1 MTKVVLLM
9 AVAWAAAVTISV
21 PAIFFGTPFSLYLEA
36 MVIFPG
42 AFAIFIWV
50 PIALA
55 CTLAVLLYAFLRRS
69 MRLPV
74 RTDAEPET
82 YCRKC
87 SHILR
92 GLTEPCCPVCGER
105 I

>member
-1 MTKVVLLM
+1 MTRVVLLM
-9 AVAWAAAVTISV
+9 LVAWAVAVTMSV

-36 MVIFPG
+36 FAICPG
-42 AFAIFIWV
+42 AFTIFVWV
-50 PIALA
+50 PVAIA

-69 MRLPV
+69 VRLPV
-74 RTDAEPET
+74 RINAEPET

-92 GLTEPCCPVCGER
+92 GLTEPRCPVCRER